1 MPSSPSKFAAS
12 LLVALLGAFGGGL
25 GCDLGGGFGVHLGGF
40 QRSAAAQS
48 ETYQLDTLDRWQK
61 VADVDPTSEEAQ
73 LLSARRALVNGEAS
87 RAKNLANAF
96 IERYPLSRYRADALL
111 IRGDAKLAS
120 GDEHEALFDYE
131 EIARRYYGSSVFIPT
146 LEREFEIA
154 QAYANGLKKRFFGT
168 FRIIDASED
177 AQELLIR
184 IQERLPGSELA
195 ERAGMALGDFY
206 FDRREMMMAAEAYS
220 IYLENYPRSAGVTKA
235 RLRLIYA
242 YLAGF
247 RGPEYDASGLLEA
260 RAKLRS
266 MQALQPG
273 LAQQIGATSVLVRI
287 EESEA
292 AKFLS
297 TANWYLEVNDPISAE
312 MFIRRLVQRHPRSIA
327 TLEALRIVPT
337 VISRLPQSVIREA
350 PDYHALRKSLL
361 GIEWSEMPEMASPTD
376 PAAVDVGG
384 GAKDVGSATSAPTGE
399 RGGKS

>member
-1 MPSSPSKFAAS
+1 MPTGRPSTTIRTLAALAVTAGALVAAS
-12 LLVALLGAFGGGL
+12 TA
-25 GCDLGGGFGVHLGGF
+25 
-40 QRSAAAQS
+40 QAQS
-48 ETYQLDTLDRWQK
+48 ETFRLDTLDRWQK
-61 VADVDPTSEEAQ
+61 VADVDPSSEEAQ
-73 LLSARRALVNGEAS
+73 LLAARRALVNGEAS

-96 IERYPLSRYRADALL
+96 IERYPLSRYRAEALL
-111 IRGDAKLAS
+111 IRGDAKLAG
-120 GDEHEALFDYE
+120 GDEYEALFDYE
-131 EIARRYYGSSVFIPT
+131 EIARRYYGSDVFIPT
-146 LEREFEIA
+146 LEREYDIA
-154 QAYANGLKKRFFGT
+154 IAYAKGLKRRFFGT

-184 IQERLPGSELA
+184 VQERLPGSELA
-195 ERAGMALGDFY
+195 EKAGMALADFY
-206 FDRREMMMAAEAYS
+206 FDRREMIMAAEAYS

-273 LAQQIGATSVLVRI
+273 LAQQVGATSVLVRI

-292 AKFLS
+292 AKLLS

-327 TLEALRIVPT
+327 TLEALRIVPD
-337 VISRLPQSVIREA
+337 VLKQVPESVIREA
-350 PDYHALRKSLL
+350 PDYRALRKSLL
-361 GIEWSEMPEMASPTD
+361 GVEWDETPAMLNPEGDELPEP
-376 PAAVDVGG
+376 PAAT
-384 GAKDVGSATSAPTGE
+384 APSSATPAAPTKGAAQ
-399 RGGKS
+399 